1 MPLGCNIGGLRC
13 CEKLRDANLAAGQRA
28 TALPNG
34 ASCGAAHPAP
44 GRSSPACIS
53 APSGAHA
60 SLRLVNMII
69 THCANCATE
78 IQRTAPRCIKCWTR
92 YCGPACQRQH
102 WDSGGHNRQLC
113 KRIKRRGGAEK
124 HNAHERYKEVVATAV
139 SATAEQRDAA
149 GQTCY
154 ICLEGF
160 ERRHDENE
168 GLVRGCACRGTSG
181 FVHLS
186 CLVRRAETAVQDAF
200 DYNRDEAQKIEQFMR
215 WERCQFCNQEYQGPV
230 LGALGWAAWR
240 AYSTLPAG
248 DLRWF
253 QSLAL
258 LAKGLGSG
266 LRDHAA
272 ALPVLM
278 VELQANLDHGRDMYY
293 VITTQSAIAHC
304 YVALGRLDEALK
316 LRQTTYADSCTLY
329 GISHES
335 SAAMALNVADSMIQ
349 ANMCALARS
358 FLCDVLRRVDS
369 PPEELLIRLH
379 WCIALTL
386 FKANDPTPSDL
397 QDARS
402 IYEDLLNKVH
412 LLLGPNHPLSLDILR
427 SVHELMQKH
436 AALSNT
442 EAFVPRHHA
451 NGDLEMRWWA
461 GPLPPPA
468 ADVLRRLCDN
478 PVIPGFSVNELLS
491 SVRTLDMD
499 GIRMQRQP
507 APWQPARRRG

>member
-1 MPLGCNIGGLRC
+1 M
-13 CEKLRDANLAAGQRA
+13 
-28 TALPNG
+28 
-34 ASCGAAHPAP
+34 
-44 GRSSPACIS
+44 
-53 APSGAHA
+53 
-60 SLRLVNMII
+60 
-69 THCANCATE
+69 
-78 IQRTAPRCIKCWTR
+78 
-92 YCGPACQRQH
+92 
-102 WDSGGHNRQLC
+102 
-113 KRIKRRGGAEK
+113 
-124 HNAHERYKEVVATAV
+124 
-139 SATAEQRDAA
+139 
-149 GQTCY
+149 
-154 ICLEGF
+154 
-160 ERRHDENE
+160 
-168 GLVRGCACRGTSG
+168 
-181 FVHLS
+181 
-186 CLVRRAETAVQDAF
+186 QDAF

-335 SAAMALNVADSMIQ
+335 SAAMAAQRRRFDDSSEYVRWS
-349 ANMCALARS
+349 A
-358 FLCDVLRRVDS
+358 FVPLRR
-369 PPEELLIRLH
+369 PAARRL
-379 WCIALTL
+379 APGGTPDKAPLVYSLTL
-386 FKANDPTPSDL
+386 CQANDPTPSDL

-402 IYEDLLNKVH
+402 IYETFLNKVH

-436 AALSNT
+436 FGVVKHRGVCAKAPRQWRSRDALVGGAA
-442 EAFVPRHHA
+442 
-451 NGDLEMRWWA
+451 
-461 GPLPPPA
+461 A
-468 ADVLRRLCDN
+468 APGSGRPTTAVDN
-478 PVIPGFSVNELLS
+478 PGDHRFHVDT
-491 SVRTLDMD
+491 R
-499 GIRMQRQP
+499 
-507 APWQPARRRG
+507 

>member
-1 MPLGCNIGGLRC
+1 M
-13 CEKLRDANLAAGQRA
+13 
-28 TALPNG
+28 
-34 ASCGAAHPAP
+34 
-44 GRSSPACIS
+44 
-53 APSGAHA
+53 
-60 SLRLVNMII
+60 
-69 THCANCATE
+69 
-78 IQRTAPRCIKCWTR
+78 
-92 YCGPACQRQH
+92 
-102 WDSGGHNRQLC
+102 
-113 KRIKRRGGAEK
+113 
-124 HNAHERYKEVVATAV
+124 ATAV
-139 SATAEQRDAA
+139 SATAEQRNAA

-168 GLVRGCACRGTSG
+168 GVVRGCACRGTSG

-186 CLVRRAETAVQDAF
+186 CLVRGAETAVQDAF

-240 AYSTLPAG
+240 AYSTLPEG

-266 LRDHAA
+266 LGDYAA

-316 LRQTTYADSCTLY
+316 LRQTTYADCCTLY

-335 SAAMALNVADSMIQ
+335 SAVMGLSVADSMIK
-349 ANMCALARS
+349 ANMCAEARS
-358 FLCDVLRRVDS
+358 LICDVLRRADS
-369 PPEELLIRLH
+369 LPEELLIRLH
-379 WCIALTL
+379 WNIALTL
-386 FKANDPTPSDL
+386 YRPDDPTPSDM

-402 IYEDLLNKVH
+402 IYEDLLDKVR
-412 LLLGPNHPLSLDILR
+412 LQFGPNHPLSLDILK
-427 SVHELMQKH
+427 STYDLMRKH

-442 EAFVPRHHA
+442 EFFEPIHHE
-451 NGDLEMRWWA
+451 NGSLEMRWWA
-461 GPLPPPA
+461 GPQPPPA
-468 ADVLRRLCDN
+468 ADVLRRLCRE
-478 PVIPGFSVNELLS
+478 PGIRGFSVNDLLS

-499 GIRMQRQP
+499 GIIMQRQP